1 MIIFITYKYNVH
13 INMFVKLHSH
23 LRPFVRAATGEGRLA
38 GERKRVIKP
47 YANILYNTYI
57 CIGSLLPVAAV
68 SLRFYIFAIRLRK
81 QAGIMYTQ

>member
-1 MIIFITYKYNVH
+1 MH
-13 INMFVKLHSH
+13 INMFVKLRSH

-57 CIGSLLPVAAV
+57 CI
-68 SLRFYIFAIRLRK
+68 
-81 QAGIMYTQ
+81 